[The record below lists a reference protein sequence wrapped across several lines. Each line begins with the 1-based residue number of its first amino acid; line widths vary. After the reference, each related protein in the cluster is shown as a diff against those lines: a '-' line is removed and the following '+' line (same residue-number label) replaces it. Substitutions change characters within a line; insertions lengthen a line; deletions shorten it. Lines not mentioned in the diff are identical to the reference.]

1 VIGLME
7 PVGDRLNRATQGFR
21 ISLKTSVSSADLFT
35 NKSRGGNA
43 KMGNRRFAMHQY
55 RHIITRMR
63 LGDSDRQIA
72 KAKLMGRN
80 KAAELRKTA
89 ETHGWLNPK
98 SHLPNDEELGKALSR
113 TPNLPAQS
121 SSVDPFAKEVKGW
134 IRQGVSN
141 VVILRALQE
150 KHGFTGSYSAVRRF
164 VRNLKENEPPE
175 ATVMLDHEPG
185 DTAQV
190 DFGSGPTIIDVMTG
204 EIFKTWFFVMTLAW
218 SRHQYVE
225 MVTDQKVLTWLGCHR
240 RAFEFFGG
248 VPAKVVIDNLKAAI
262 TKACWH
268 DPTVQR
274 SYADFAE
281 GMVL

>member
-1 VIGLME
+1 
-7 PVGDRLNRATQGFR
+7 
-21 ISLKTSVSSADLFT
+21 
-35 NKSRGGNA
+35 
-43 KMGNRRFAMHQY
+43 MHQY

-80 KAAELRKTA
+80 KAAELRKTSEA
-89 ETHGWLNPK
+89 QGWLTPK
-98 SHLPNDEELGKALSR
+98 SNLPNDEELAKALSR
-113 TPNLPAQS
+113 TPSLPTQS
-121 SSVDPFAKEVKGW
+121 SSVDPFAQEVKGW
-134 IRQGVSN
+134 FQQGVSN
-141 VVILRALQE
+141 VVVLRALQE
-150 KHGFTGSYSAVRRF
+150 KHGFAGSYSAVRRF
-164 VRNLKENEPPE
+164 VRNLKENEPPKV
-175 ATVMLDHEPG
+175 TVMLDHDPG
-185 DTAQV
+185 DTGQV

-218 SRHQYVE
+218 SRYQYVE

-248 VPAKVVIDNLKAAI
+248 VPGKVVIDNLKAAI

-281 GMVL
+281 GYGFIISPCPPRDPKKKGIVEAGVKYVKRNFLPLREFKFSG